1 MHNISTILRRRL
13 DPISITTNNNNIY
26 HNEYKCKIP
35 LPFVLKDKNAIP
47 IDPID
52 LMQFLV

>member
-1 MHNISTILRRRL
+1 MHNESKSEI
-13 DPISITTNNNNIY
+13 
-26 HNEYKCKIP
+26 KIP
-35 LPFVLKDKNAIP
+35 LPFVLKDINAIP

>member
-1 MHNISTILRRRL
+1 MH
-13 DPISITTNNNNIY
+13 NIY

-35 LPFVLKDKNAIP
+35 LPFVLKDINAIP